1 MFRLELKYQNL
12 TIREYRFQDGDTRLI
27 GRAHENHIVIEDSGI
42 SRNHAYL
49 TQLGDQLFLCD
60 KGSKHGTL
68 VNNVKVICANLEH
81 GDVVSIG
88 MNHSLKASIITK
100 ENSGTIS
107 AVYDRKRK
115 LMTTT

>member
-12 TIREYRFQDGDTRLI
+12 TIREYRFLDGDTRLI
-27 GRAHENHIVIEDSGI
+27 GRAPENHIVIEDPGV
-42 SRNHAYL
+42 SRNHASL
-49 TQLGDQLFLCD
+49 AQLGDKLFICD
-60 KGSKHGTL
+60 EGSKHGTF
-68 VNNVKVICANLEH
+68 VNNVKIICANLNH

-88 MNHSLKASIITK
+88 VNHSLKASIITK
-100 ENSGTIS
+100 DSSGTIS

>member
-1 MFRLELKYQNL
+1 MFRLELKYQTL
-12 TIREYRFQDGDTRLI
+12 TIREYRFQDGDIRFI
-27 GRAHENHIVIEDSGI
+27 GRAPENHIMIEDPEV
-42 SRNHAYL
+42 SRNHACIM
-49 TQLGDQLFLCD
+49 QLGDQLFIWD

-68 VNNVKVICANLEH
+68 VNNVKVICANLKH

-88 MNHSLKASIITK
+88 VNHSLKASIVT
-100 ENSGTIS
+100 NDSSGTIS